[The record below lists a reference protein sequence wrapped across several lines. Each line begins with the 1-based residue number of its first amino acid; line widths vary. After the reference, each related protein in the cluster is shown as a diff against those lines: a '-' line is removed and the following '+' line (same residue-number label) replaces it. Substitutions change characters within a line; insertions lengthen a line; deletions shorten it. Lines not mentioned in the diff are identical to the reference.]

1 MAAGLSGAGAGLDW
15 LDASGP
21 HADIAVA
28 TRVRLA
34 RNLDGC
40 GFGAVAKSEHR
51 ERVLVAVSRAVRSAC
66 RPREAE
72 ILEMAGLPRRTQRI
86 LLERRLAS
94 HELIGPDAPESGA
107 GVAICPGGALSVM
120 INEEDHLRMQCILSG
135 LCLTD
140 SLRRV
145 SGLDDELGG
154 MLSLAWHS
162 EFGFLTSCPTNAG
175 TGLRASV
182 LLHLPGLVLTREIAG
197 TLRAISQ
204 VGLTTRGLHGEGSE
218 FVGNFFQISNQITLG
233 RSEEDLVDHLNRT
246 VLTVIAKEQEARKV
260 LMRDAGII
268 TEDKVWRAYG
278 LLCHARTLDYE
289 EMMNLLSGV
298 RLGVSLRVLPSPPL
312 YELNRIMILTQA
324 AHLEEASGGPIPAE
338 ERKVQR
344 ATRIR
349 RILAEAGS

>member
-1 MAAGLSGAGAGLDW
+1 
-15 LDASGP
+15 
-21 HADIAVA
+21 
-28 TRVRLA
+28 
-34 RNLDGC
+34 
-40 GFGAVAKSEHR
+40 
-51 ERVLVAVSRAVRSAC
+51 
-66 RPREAE
+66 
-72 ILEMAGLPRRTQRI
+72 
-86 LLERRLAS
+86 
-94 HELIGPDAPESGA
+94 
-107 GVAICPGGALSVM
+107 
-120 INEEDHLRMQCILSG
+120 
-135 LCLTD
+135 
-140 SLRRV
+140 
-145 SGLDDELGG
+145 

-218 FVGNFFQISNQITLG
+218 FVGNFFQISNQTTLG

-324 AHLEEASGGPIPAE
+324 AHLEEASGRPDSGKRSARCSEP
-338 ERKVQR
+338 R
-344 ATRIR
+344 AFAGFWQKRAPDAAPRPCRPGDFTRIR
-349 RILAEAGS
+349 HARAGEGDTLGVPRAVAQCRLFPAGAIICERRGEGHRG